1 MKRLPVPA
9 PAISDPHSR
18 EMLTAFIADKRLQ
31 CSFDVGQWGKDQN
44 PEAAWGVL
52 LADVAQHIARAL
64 RHAHKVDQQ
73 QALDKLV
80 KAFNAELRAP
90 SADHTGDFVEE

>member
-1 MKRLPVPA
+1 MKRLTVPA

-18 EMLTAFIADKRLQ
+18 EMLCAFIAERRLH
-31 CSFDVGQWGKDQN
+31 CSFDVGQWGPGQDA
-44 PEAAWGVL
+44 EAAWGTL

-73 QALDKLV
+73 EALAKLV
-80 KAFNAELRAP
+80 AAFNAELGT
-90 SADHTGDFVEE
+90 ADHTGDFVEE

>member
-9 PAISDPHSR
+9 PAISDPHAQ

-31 CSFDVGQWGKDQN
+31 CSFNVGQWGPGQGAEK
-44 PEAAWGVL
+44 AWGVL

-73 QALDKLV
+73 QALDALV
-80 KAFNAELRAP
+80 ASFNAELRAP
-90 SADHTGDFVEE
+90 TADHGGDFVES